1 MTFSITIQ
9 RCTKTFI
16 ANVDHKQ
23 VTCII
28 KFVSTIQRKVKI
40 FHFASNLQE
49 ITPVLLL
56 FHRHCKQIV
65 TKREINC
72 LGRVGEW
79 VMALRSESKGY
90 RFIPHYVVGRTLG
103 PNLVIRLLVTFGS
116 NKFQTQR
123 LISG

>member
-28 KFVSTIQRKVKI
+28 KFVSTIQRKEKI

-65 TKREINC
+65 TKREIK
-72 LGRVGEW
+72 LFGE
-79 VMALRSESKGY
+79 
-90 RFIPHYVVGRTLG
+90 
-103 PNLVIRLLVTFGS
+103 
-116 NKFQTQR
+116 
-123 LISG
+123 SG